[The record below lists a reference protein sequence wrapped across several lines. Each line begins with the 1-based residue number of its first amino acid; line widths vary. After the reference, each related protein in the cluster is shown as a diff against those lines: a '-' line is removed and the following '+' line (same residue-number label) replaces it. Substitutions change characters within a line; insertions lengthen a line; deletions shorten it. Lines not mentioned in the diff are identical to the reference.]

1 MIFLLIS
8 GIILAL
14 LLLILFLPVEIFISF
29 KEAFK
34 VKIKFFGI
42 KVFEIEPES
51 QEKNDKAL
59 DKVSEKNAQKD
70 TENKAKKIFSR
81 LKERL
86 GFTGAVKEIFKLLLD
101 CLTHIKSLLR
111 HIKINKIRLNIAVAS
126 DDAAKTA
133 IEYGTVCSAV
143 YPVLALLD
151 TVPNIGLKE
160 INIRSDFEGSE
171 CDFSFSLQ
179 IGIQIFFAL
188 ISAFKIYKEY
198 RNFVI
203 RNEENERK

>member
-1 MIFLLIS
+1 MIFLLIL

-14 LLLILFLPVEIFISF
+14 ILLILFLPVKIFISF

-34 VKIKFFGI
+34 IKIKFFGI
-42 KVFEIEPES
+42 KVFEIEPQE
-51 QEKNDKAL
+51 QEKTDKAL
-59 DKVSEKNAQKD
+59 DKVSDKNAQKD
-70 TENKAKKIFSR
+70 TENKAKKIFKG
-81 LKERL
+81 LKEKL
-86 GFTGAVKEIFKLLLD
+86 GFTGAVKEIMRFLLD
-101 CLTHIKSLLR
+101 CLTHIKALLR
-111 HIKINKIRLNIAVAS
+111 HIKINKIRLNITVAS

-133 IEYGTVCSAV
+133 IEYGSVCSAV
-143 YPVLALLD
+143 YPVLALID
-151 TVPNIGLKE
+151 TVPNIGFKE

-179 IGIQIFFAL
+179 IGIQIFYGL
-188 ISAFKIYKEY
+188 ISAFKIYKVY

>member
-1 MIFLLIS
+1 MIFLLIL
-8 GIILAL
+8 GIISALIL
-14 LLLILFLPVEIFISF
+14 LLLFLPVKVFIGF
-29 KEAFK
+29 KEAFE
-34 VKIKFFGI
+34 VKIKLFGI

-51 QEKNDKAL
+51 QEKTDEAL
-59 DKVSEKNAQKD
+59 DKMSDKNAKKD
-70 TENKAKKIFSR
+70 TEKKAKKIFSG

-86 GFTGAVKEIFKLLLD
+86 GFTGAVKEVFKLLFD
-101 CLTHIKSLLR
+101 CLTHIKFLLR
-111 HIKINKIRLNIAVAS
+111 HIKINKIKLNISVAS

-133 IEYGTVCSAV
+133 IEYGSVCSAV

-151 TVPNIGLKE
+151 TVPNIGFKE

-179 IGIQIFFAL
+179 IGIQIFYVL

-198 RNFVI
+198 RKFVI
-203 RNEENERK
+203 RNEDNERK